1 MLFRSDLA
9 RGSSL
14 NFSAYVQPDIENFG
28 DLRSIAVAKF
38 VVQLTDGGRS
48 SLYDKQGLQFLILD
62 RKQKGLDTSAAEKA
76 LARINSI
83 QDSIGLHYLAP

>member
-1 MLFRSDLA
+1 MEEFTGLFNLP
-9 RGSSL
+9 G
-14 NFSAYVQPDIENFG
+14 EG
-28 DLRSIAVAKF
+28 F